1 MQDAVNA
8 IAMHFLGISFF
19 ETKNEAKL
27 DAFNFDIAGYR
38 Y

>member
-1 MQDAVNA
+1 MQDAENA

-19 ETKNEAKL
+19 ETKNAAKY
-27 DAFNFDIAGYR
+27 DALSFDIAGCR